1 MIGLPTWTAWGS
13 ASGLS
18 YRLKSLYSD
27 FWSVGVCKMVWLLAG
42 QTYLITCWAVRRWT
56 KSAAAV
62 SAHPCSY
69 RSLIRAWYGRLRCG
83 HFLVFWFRTTWTVFS
98 PSLVLLPAMEDSCAW
113 DVLNNQAIFTAS
125 SCVREDPL
133 LIIYSLTLVVWVCE
147 IAVLG
152 HQG

>member
-18 YRLKSLYSD
+18 YRLKSFPLA
-27 FWSVGVCKMVWLLAG
+27 FWSAGVCKMVWFLAG
-42 QTYLITCWAVRRWT
+42 QTYLITCWEVRRWT
-56 KSAAAV
+56 KGAVAV

-69 RSLIRAWYGRLRCG
+69 RRLIILRSVRCG

-98 PSLVLLPAMEDSCAW
+98 LSLVLLPAMEDSCAW